1 MNLTGTEYP
10 LEDAV
15 LKSSFPIGVSNH
27 IMDEYA
33 ELSVENGTLL
43 VIESREI

>member
-15 LKSSFPIGVSNH
+15 LESSFPLGVSNH

-33 ELSVENGTLL
+33 ELSAENGCLI
-43 VIESREI
+43 VIESRET